1 LKREITREYTH
12 FKVKNQLVCQLSF
25 AWNDSAPL
33 INRTSNIAAE
43 RGRKSP
49 GAHRLSYAAFGS
61 QHVAQ
66 WLSVLHWYERQR
78 LSKPAPTTA

>member
-1 LKREITREYTH
+1 MRSPRPSKREITREYTH

-43 RGRKSP
+43 RGRKSSAESRRVP
-49 GAHRLSYAAFGS
+49 IGYHML
-61 QHVAQ
+61 H
-66 WLSVLHWYERQR
+66 SVVSMSRNG
-78 LSKPAPTTA
+78 